1 MSKRDPAYMVSPAS
15 PHASPFFSRE
25 FLETVLES
33 SYDGI
38 YITDGEA
45 ITIMVNRSYEAIS
58 GLHRQELLGQ
68 SMRDLVKKQT
78 ISQSG
83 TIAALERR
91 EPVTL
96 EQVFK
101 TGKRAIITSTPIFN
115 EDNQVVMVVTNVR
128 DVTEL
133 YTLKEELLKSQ
144 DENLQYRNELENLRS
159 RLAGSGGI
167 VAVSPVSKELMRLA
181 NRVAGLDVNILL
193 KGETGVGKRELA
205 RYMVSKNR
213 RRKGPFMQIDCSSY
227 SADTLEG
234 RLFGYA
240 PGQLP
245 SCPAGQK
252 GILEL
257 TDGGTVLL
265 EEISELPVGVQMRL
279 FQMLQGHGVMR
290 VGALDPVYTN
300 VRVLATTSQDLKA
313 LVEQRAFHRELF
325 YKLNTLPITV
335 PPLRER
341 REDIMILVENLTAQL
356 NKKYHQKKKFSQ
368 EALLALQNYDWPGN
382 LQELQNVIERTM
394 IMCSGEWIGPED
406 LPISHDAHPS
416 QEQAEAAQEQV
427 DLRKMVNE
435 MELLYI
441 RKAYQRFGNVRDAAR
456 SLNLDPSTFV
466 RKRKKLEENE
476 RVQLLQK

>member
-1 MSKRDPAYMVSPAS
+1 MSKRDPAYMVPPADSRSSTVFSP
-15 PHASPFFSRE
+15 E

-38 YITDGEA
+38 YITDSEA
-45 ITIMVNRSYEAIS
+45 VTIMVNRSYEAIS
-58 GLHRQELLGQ
+58 GLNRQELLGQ
-68 SMRDLVKKQT
+68 SMRDLVKKQI

-83 TIAALERR
+83 TIAAIERR

-115 EDNQVVMVVTNVR
+115 EQNQVVMVVTNVR

-144 DENLQYRNELENLRS
+144 DENLHYRNELENLRS
-159 RLAGSGGI
+159 RLSEPDAI
-167 VAVSPVSKELMRLA
+167 VAVSPSSKELMRLA
-181 NRVAGLDVNILL
+181 NRVARLDVNILL
-193 KGETGVGKRELA
+193 KGETGVGKRTLA
-205 RYMVSKNR
+205 RYITSKSR

-240 PGQLP
+240 PGYVP

-265 EEISELPVGVQMRL
+265 EEISELPGSVQMRL
-279 FQMLQGHGVMR
+279 FQMLQGHGIMR
-290 VGALDPVYTN
+290 VGALDPVYTD
-300 VRVLATTSQDLKA
+300 VRVLATTSQDLQA
-313 LVEQRAFHRELF
+313 LVERRVFHQELF

-341 REDIMILVENLTAQL
+341 REDIVVLVENLSARL

-368 EALLALQNYDWPGN
+368 EALLALQDYDWPGN
-382 LQELQNVIERTM
+382 LQELQNVVERTM
-394 IMCSGEWIGPED
+394 IMCSRDWIGPED
-406 LPISHDAHPS
+406 LPISSSARAGGSPAS
-416 QEQAEAAQEQV
+416 LPQEHV
-427 DLRKMVNE
+427 DLRQMVNE

-441 RKAYQRFGNVRDAAR
+441 RKAYQQYGNVRDAAR

-476 RVQLLQK
+476 RAQLLQK

>member
-1 MSKRDPAYMVSPAS
+1 M
-15 PHASPFFSRE
+15 
-25 FLETVLES
+25 
-33 SYDGI
+33 
-38 YITDGEA
+38 
-45 ITIMVNRSYEAIS
+45 
-58 GLHRQELLGQ
+58 
-68 SMRDLVKKQT
+68 
-78 ISQSG
+78 
-83 TIAALERR
+83 
-91 EPVTL
+91 
-96 EQVFK
+96 
-101 TGKRAIITSTPIFN
+101 
-115 EDNQVVMVVTNVR
+115 
-128 DVTEL
+128 
-133 YTLKEELLKSQ
+133 
-144 DENLQYRNELENLRS
+144 
-159 RLAGSGGI
+159 
-167 VAVSPVSKELMRLA
+167 
-181 NRVAGLDVNILL
+181 
-193 KGETGVGKRELA
+193 GKRELA
-205 RYMVSKNR
+205 RYMVSKSR

-300 VRVLATTSQDLKA
+300 VRVLATTSQDLEA

-427 DLRKMVNE
+427 DLRQMVNE

>member
-1 MSKRDPAYMVSPAS
+1 MSKRDPAYMVSSAS
-15 PHASPFFSRE
+15 PHISPVFSRE

-38 YITDGEA
+38 YITDGDA

-159 RLAGSGGI
+159 RLANPGGI
-167 VAVSPVSKELMRLA
+167 VAVSPVSKDLMRLA
-181 NRVAGLDVNILL
+181 HRVAGLDVNILL

-205 RYMVSKNR
+205 RYIVSKSR

-265 EEISELPVGVQMRL
+265 EEISELPGGVQMRL

-300 VRVLATTSQDLKA
+300 VRVLATTSQDLEA
-313 LVEQRAFHRELF
+313 LVEQRTFHRELF

-356 NKKYHQKKKFSQ
+356 NKKYRQKKKFSQ
-368 EALLALQNYDWPGN
+368 EALLALQDYSWPGN
-382 LQELQNVIERTM
+382 LQEFQNVIERTM
-394 IMCSGEWIGPED
+394 IMCSGDWIEPED
-406 LPISHDAHPS
+406 LPISHGAHPS
-416 QEQAEAAQEQV
+416 QPQEEAAQEEI
-427 DLRKMVNE
+427 DLRQMVNE